1 MSKRDTRDSSEI
13 DKFIKEQ
20 EERIRDLI
28 HKVQIEAKR
37 EADETHIDTINTLKA
52 EKLSIHEQLKKEN
65 DILIAKVESL
75 TKSGA
80 ILQEKLRSI
89 LGQKQQDI
97 DSAVNE
103 KIKAIGSQFEAE
115 KEAIKTSYIEQQKA
129 IVEEVKKK
137 FEVQINEY
145 QQSVNTTFTKMESE
159 ILTLREKNKLLEN
172 GKDKKEANPN
182 NFSEDIQ
189 KMKNEIEQKN
199 AVIMK
204 LQEIL
209 RKNQPN
215 QSQPNAEID
224 ALKGEIG
231 QIVTLYQRDKDY
243 KNALVIIDETKPIA
257 EGGNGI
263 IYRGTIAGSECV
275 GKKAKIMDD
284 QTMKEI
290 LNEVT
295 LSLKYPHP
303 NLIQLYGML
312 PNGIIVME
320 KLEFTLEK
328 VITIL
333 AGNSNTVNPNILVNP
348 SSNLTTS
355 DINKIFMPLLNR
367 FRIIYD
373 ILCGIEHMH
382 AMNVVNADIKPS
394 NVMFDKNFKAKLI
407 DFGLAKQKKSESAN
421 TVNAT
426 LTSGAAFGGT
436 LPYMAPEQFESDKI
450 PYTKATD
457 IFALGITIL
466 SIMILEKPYD
476 GLSSNSSN
484 LFAAMKYRIMNPV
497 PSEEKIRKI
506 SDDIVQNIVRKSLA
520 LKPEQRPNAN
530 ELRVT
535 MGNYLSRLK

>member
-52 EKLSIHEQLKKEN
+52 EKLSMHEQLKKEN